1 MVILALSP
9 GFPQVFGEIP
19 KLNVGKMVRGCQ
31 GQIWQ
36 KGVFLGYFWPI
47 FAIIL

>member
-1 MVILALSP
+1 MVILILP
-9 GFPQVFGEIP
+9 PCFPQVFGEIP

-31 GQIWQ
+31 GQIRQ